1 MVVLEKQNN
10 KNGIVLYHYYPNGGD
25 EYGYGV
31 IAIDTK
37 TGEIGIEKEDDCKHF
52 WYLDHAFAAVR
63 GFVQN
68 MEFPD
73 KYRVVWC

>member
-1 MVVLEKQNN
+1 MVVLEKQND

-37 TGEIGIEKEDDCKHF
+37 TGEIGIK
-52 WYLDHAFAAVR
+52 R
-63 GFVQN
+63 GRLQTLLVFRSCFCSCSGFCSEYGVS
-68 MEFPD
+68 
-73 KYRVVWC
+73 

>member
-1 MVVLEKQNN
+1 MVVLEKQND

-37 TGEIGIEKEDDCKHF
+37 TGEIGIEKVHTPP
-52 WYLDHAFAAVR
+52 LLR
-63 GFVQN
+63 GRETAQH
-68 MEFPD
+68 
-73 KYRVVWC
+73 